1 MAFLVKVGVNNSL
14 NILPLQ
20 TYKKYFALFP
30 FSFPNWV
37 QEQETRVVHAS
48 DLKMLLKGTWSGG
61 MLVLIPGRLELE
73 NGQSGK
79 PWFED
84 HNIEQSS
91 SARQTANDDDNL
103 FLGL

>member
-1 MAFLVKVGVNNSL
+1 MFKQKVSWQNNWLLFIDMSVLTAF
-14 NILPLQ
+14 I
-20 TYKKYFALFP
+20 
-30 FSFPNWV
+30 
-37 QEQETRVVHAS
+37 VHAS
-48 DLKMLLKGTWSGG
+48 DLQMLLRGFWSGE